1 MARARYV
8 TPINRINYRMPKRRV
23 NGKVMVGHTY
33 RYETHVVPDMSY
45 SEYRDRMIKQILEG
59 TYGNMRVNSE
69 GFPKTNTNEPRYRH
83 LRKMIKEGYL
93 ILKRTNS
100 ISRYWNSA
108 HTYMVLNKD
117 KLNVG

>member
-1 MARARYV
+1 MSRSRYL
-8 TPINRINYRMPKRRV
+8 TQIQKINLRMPKRRES
-23 NGKVMVGHTY
+23 GKIAVYQY
-33 RYETHVVPDMSY
+33 RFDDPIEPRVSY
-45 SEYRDRMIKQILEG
+45 ADYRDNLIKQILEG

-69 GFPKTNTNEPRYRH
+69 GFPKTNTNEPRYKH
-83 LRKMIKEGYL
+83 LCKMVKEGYL

-117 KLNVG
+117 KINVG